1 MSFLNHAGTSW
12 PKPDCVQA
20 AVAASLRADP
30 ADWGRDFEREH
41 GRVCEAFGIAAT
53 ERLLLT
59 PGCTAALSLAIS
71 DHSWRAGDRLLSS
84 SLEHHALSRP
94 ASLLHER
101 GVAVERVPRASD
113 GPFDLDV
120 LERELARGGV
130 RLVAVTAACNVT
142 GELLPVAEIIARA
155 HAHGAL
161 CLVDGAQVCGW
172 LPIDLVGMG
181 VDLFAFAGHK
191 GLLAPWGI
199 GGLYAAPEVAMTSPA
214 ASCALPAPGEE
225 ASCATMPGYCDGG
238 SVDRAALAGLVA
250 ALDWLAQPEQAGGLE
265 RARGQVE
272 RLACALEECPG
283 VRLHGVRDPAARL
296 PTIAF
301 THEER
306 PTRDLVDALARRGV
320 VVGSGLQC
328 APLAHEA
335 LGTAPGGVVRLSTGR
350 TTHEDELE
358 RALEVIAEW

>member
-1 MSFLNHAGTSW
+1 MSYLNHAGTSW
-12 PKPDCVQA
+12 PKPECVQA
-20 AVAASLRADP
+20 AVAASLRSCP
-30 ADWGRDFEREH
+30 TEWGRDFGRAH
-41 GRVCEAFGIAAT
+41 GRICEAFGVAVP

-59 PGCTAALSLAIS
+59 PGCTSALALGIA
-71 DHSWRAGDRLLSS
+71 DHPWRPGDRLLCS

-94 ASLLHER
+94 ATLLRER
-101 GVAVERVPRASD
+101 GVEVGRVPRASD

-120 LERELARGGV
+120 LEQELARGGV

-142 GELLPVAEIIARA
+142 GELLPVAEILSRA

-161 CLVDGAQVCGW
+161 CLVDGAQTCGW
-172 LPIDLVGMG
+172 LPVHLANLN

-199 GGLYAAPEVAMTSPA
+199 GGLYVAPEVAMTSPA
-214 ASCALPAPGEE
+214 ASCALPAPG
-225 ASCATMPGYCDGG
+225 ATPSCATMPGYCDGG

-250 ALDWLAQPEQAGGLE
+250 ALDWLEEPEQAEGLE
-265 RARGQVE
+265 RARREVE
-272 RLACALEECPG
+272 RLTGALEERPG
-283 VRLHGVRDPAARL
+283 IRLHGVRDPEARL

-301 THEER
+301 THAER
-306 PTRDLVDALARRGV
+306 PTRELVDALARHGI

-335 LGTAPGGVVRLSTGR
+335 LGTAPGGVVRLSAGR
-350 TTHEDELE
+350 TTVEDELE
-358 RALEVIAEW
+358 RALEVIGEL